1 MKQDKK
7 TKLKIIVML
16 VTSIVL
22 ICGSGITYSLF
33 TSSTK
38 AVANQKIA
46 KFVFNAAKTDVIE
59 LPISNLNPGEKA
71 EYTFQVTNNIDNKRS
86 DVTIKY
92 QMIIKTFHFMPLE
105 INLYKDGEEAPILT
119 CDETF
124 GRNTDNEV
132 VCRSEIQTMEYALNA
147 TDSYKLVVEFPEKYN
162 DDTYMDLVDYIDIE
176 IKSWQAIGGEVK
188 DEE

>member
-1 MKQDKK
+1 MKPNKK
-7 TKLKIIVML
+7 IKLKIIVML
-16 VTSIVL
+16 ASSIVL

-38 AVANQKIA
+38 VVANQKIA

-92 QMIIKTFHFMPLE
+92 QMTIKTFHFMPLE
-105 INLYKDGEEAPILT
+105 INLYKENEGTPLLT
-119 CDETF
+119 CEESS
-124 GRNTDNEV
+124 RNTDNEV
-132 VCRSEIQTMEYALNA
+132 VCNTEVQTMDYKLNA
-147 TDSYKLVVEFPEKYN
+147 TDNYKLVIEFPEEYN
-162 DDTYMDLVDYIDIE
+162 DDSYTDLVDYIDIE

-188 DEE
+188 HEE

>member
-59 LPISNLNPGEKA
+59 LPISNLNPGAKS
-71 EYTFQVTNNIDNKRS
+71 EYKFQVTNNIDNKRS

-92 QMIIKTFHFMPLE
+92 QMTIKTFHFMPLE
-105 INLYKDGEEAPILT
+105 INLYKENEETPLLT
-119 CDETF
+119 CEESS
-124 GRNTDNEV
+124 RNTDNEV
-132 VCRSEIQTMEYALNA
+132 VCNTEVQTMDYKLNA
-147 TDSYKLVVEFPEKYN
+147 TDNYKLVIEFPEEYN
-162 DDTYMDLVDYIDIE
+162 DDSYTDLVDYIDIE

-188 DEE
+188 NEE

>member
-1 MKQDKK
+1 MKPNKK
-7 TKLKIIVML
+7 IKLKIIVML
-16 VTSIVL
+16 ISSIVL

-38 AVANQKIA
+38 VVANQKIA

-92 QMIIKTFHFMPLE
+92 QMTIKTFHFMPLE
-105 INLYKDGEEAPILT
+105 INLYKENEGTPLLT
-119 CDETF
+119 CEESS
-124 GRNTDNEV
+124 RNADNEV
-132 VCRSEIQTMEYALNA
+132 VCNTEVQTMDYKLNA
-147 TDSYKLVVEFPEKYN
+147 TDNYKLVIEFPEEYN
-162 DDTYMDLVDYIDIE
+162 DDSYTDLVDYIDIE
-176 IKSWQAIGGEVK
+176 IKSWQAVGGRGEA
-188 DEE
+188 

>member
-7 TKLKIIVML
+7 SKLKIIVML

-92 QMIIKTFHFMPLE
+92 QMTIKTFHFMPLE
-105 INLYKDGEEAPILT
+105 INLYKENEETPLLT
-119 CDETF
+119 CEESS
-124 GRNTDNEV
+124 RNTDNEV
-132 VCRSEIQTMEYALNA
+132 VCNIEVQTMDYKLNA
-147 TDSYKLVVEFPEKYN
+147 TDNYKLVIEFPEEFN
-162 DDTYMDLVDYIDIE
+162 DDSYTDLVDYIDIE
-176 IKSWQAIGGEVK
+176 IKSWQAIGGQVN

>member
-46 KFVFNAAKTDVIE
+46 QFVFNATKTDVIE
-59 LPISNLNPGEKA
+59 LPITNLNPGAKS
-71 EYTFQVTNNIDNKRS
+71 EYKFQVTNNIDNKRS

-92 QMIIKTFHFMPLE
+92 QMTIKTFHFMPLE
-105 INLYKDGEEAPILT
+105 INLYKENEETPLLT
-119 CDETF
+119 CEESS
-124 GRNTDNEV
+124 RNTDNEV
-132 VCRSEIQTMEYALNA
+132 VCNTEVQTMDYKLNA
-147 TDSYKLVVEFPEKYN
+147 TDNYKLVIEFPEEYN
-162 DDTYMDLVDYIDIE
+162 DDSYTDLVDYIDIE

-188 DEE
+188 NEE